1 MSIVHPFPLSGP
13 AAFDCAQAGC
23 RACQEG
29 LMRQHE
35 ALVHFILRQR
45 VHGDLPYEDLLQ
57 EGRIALWQAILHF
70 DPRRGIAFSTYA
82 GTAIQNQMWRAV
94 RRDNRPQGRLSP
106 PALAN
111 PLAIAEENIRRDE
124 VHTALLEAVSRLPER
139 LRKVIT
145 AAYGLDG
152 NPPRTLAAIGDHFG
166 VTGEMAR
173 YWRNNGL
180 VLLRL
185 PAISGQ
191 LRYLCGQDSRAAYL
205 RMQALSRVWLR
216 KRRGSRRRQGRR
228 RR

>member
-1 MSIVHPFPLSGP
+1 MSIVHPFPPSGP

-23 RACQEG
+23 RACQDE

-57 EGRIALWQAILHF
+57 EGRIALWQAILHY

-94 RRDNRPQGRLSP
+94 RRDNRSQGRLSP
-106 PALAN
+106 PAPAN
-111 PLAIAEENIRRDE
+111 PLAIAEENVWRDE

-139 LRKVIT
+139 LREVIT

-152 NPPRTLAAIGDHFG
+152 KLPRTLAAIGDHFG

-185 PAISGQ
+185 PSFSRR
-191 LRYLCGQDSRAAYL
+191 LRQLCGQDNRTAYARSQSLTRA
-205 RMQALSRVWLR
+205 WLR
-216 KRRGSRRRQGRR
+216 GRR
-228 RR
+228 RRR